1 MFVSAAA
8 DIFQQGRSYES
19 KWILEHLQQCSLTD
33 TQLEAV
39 DLGLLVMALENG
51 KSADVDPLLKKHTEQ
66 WPRIVADDK
75 SGWATVIPN
84 LSELIQQATALPP

>member
-1 MFVSAAA
+1 
-8 DIFQQGRSYES
+8 
-19 KWILEHLQQCSLTD
+19 
-33 TQLEAV
+33 
-39 DLGLLVMALENG
+39 MALENG
-51 KSADVDPLLKKHTEQ
+51 QSADVDPLLKKHTEQ